1 MDWPRRITFKRG
13 QRNNHT
19 VGNYSTNEFK
29 KGLKIQI
36 DGVPFQMIEMNF
48 RKPGKG
54 TALYECKLRNLLR
67 GTVIDKT
74 YRAGQSVESADV
86 SEFTAQ
92 YLYRQGE
99 SYVFMNNSDYEQYE
113 LTQEQVG
120 DAAQFLKENMDC
132 QVVVFNDQPI
142 AMTPPNHVIL
152 KVEYCEP
159 AVKGNTA
166 TNVTKPVQL
175 ETGAEISA
183 PAFINQ
189 GDFLRV
195 DTRTGEY
202 IERAKDPDA

>member
-1 MDWPRRITFKRG
+1 MGT
-13 QRNNHT
+13 
-19 VGNYSTNEFK
+19 YSTNEFK

-36 DGVPFQMIEMNF
+36 DGVPYQMIEMNF

-54 TALYECKLRNLLR
+54 TALYECKLRNLVR
-67 GTVIDKT
+67 GTVVDKT
-74 YRAGQSVESADV
+74 YRAGQSVETADV
-86 SEFTAQ
+86 SEFTAE
-92 YLYRQGE
+92 YLYRQGD
-99 SYVFMNNSDYEQYE
+99 SYVFMNTTDYEQYE
-113 LTQEQVG
+113 LTAEQVG
-120 DAAQFLKENMDC
+120 DAAQFLKENTQC

-142 AMTPPNHVIL
+142 ALTPPNHVVL

-202 IERAKDPDA
+202 IERTKDPDA